1 LESTPRIKLGGSI
14 NERFDDPIPNLEEVS
29 SRGRHTVRKVDQ
41 ISNAHGDSDSVDAQR
56 LKAGDIALI
65 EPGFPMS
72 PEPVIDGVRVRLS
85 ESAVS
90 SKKRKSIWHQEPKNL
105 LGTHNSLL
113 MHVEQSA
120 QFSPPIV
127 SHSEDT
133 L

>member
-90 SKKRKSIWHQEPKNL
+90 SKKKEINLASGAEKLAGHSQLASDACRAVGAIFTTHREP
-105 LGTHNSLL
+105 
-113 MHVEQSA
+113 
-120 QFSPPIV
+120 F
-127 SHSEDT
+127 
-133 L
+133 